1 MNIKHLVK
9 YSLSVA
15 ALAVAAVSAPAHADI
30 FQDFTVTYGG
40 STIKADK
47 ITGGYSEI
55 FTVTSE
61 TTFATSAY
69 ATLPVFYKNEG
80 KDFAGVSTNYL
91 LYATFTAT
99 GNIVGGGSSFQG
111 TTGTINVF
119 LDKLTNLTDLSL
131 PSVGG
136 AEITRTNKLDDLLLA
151 STSTFKFGTG
161 HNFPGDTNAANGDYS
176 LTFDNF
182 LLTQDGKDYFT
193 SPVPFYLQLTIDGN
207 FGSFPLPDFS
217 NPNPS
222 SIITGAANVTFVPEP
237 GMLGLFGIALLGLG
251 LTRRRQGESAN

>member
-1 MNIKHLVK
+1 MNIKQLVK
-9 YSLSVA
+9 SSLSVA
-15 ALAVAAVSAPAHADI
+15 ALAVAAIAVPAHADV
-30 FQDFTVTYGG
+30 FQDFTVTYGS
-40 STIKADK
+40 STINADK

-55 FTVTSE
+55 FTLTSA

-80 KDFAGVSTNYL
+80 KDFAGVSANYV

-99 GNIVGGGSSFQG
+99 GNIIGDGSSFQG

-119 LDKLTNLTDLSL
+119 LDKMTTQTGLSL

-136 AEITRTNKLDDLLLA
+136 TAINRTNTGDDLLLA
-151 STSTFKFGTG
+151 STSNLQFGTG
-161 HNFPGDTNAANGDYS
+161 HNFPGGTQAANGDFS
-176 LTFDNF
+176 LTFNDF
-182 LLTQDGKDYFT
+182 LLTQDGKDYFIN
-193 SPVPFYLQLTIDGN
+193 PAPFYLQLTIDGN

-217 NPNPS
+217 KPNPS

-251 LTRRRQGESAN
+251 LTRRRQVKSAN